1 MLACGEGGSC
11 FPYWEGG
18 DTCPGGGFHVFMGDG
33 GGTFMSIYGYGWS
46 GVRKG
51 AEVEVFEGTKTM
63 SIHVSRIHVLR
74 MVECL

>member
-1 MLACGEGGSC
+1 LHVGRGVHVFLLGGRGYMS
-11 FPYWEGG
+11 GR
-18 DTCPGGGFHVFMGDG
+18 GFHGFMWDG
-33 GGTFMSIYGYGWS
+33 GGTFMSIYGYGWL

>member
-1 MLACGEGGSC
+1 MLACWKGGGHI
-11 FPYWEGG
+11 FLLGG
-18 DTCPGGGFHVFMGDG
+18 RGYMSGRGFHVFMWEGE
-33 GGTFMSIYGYGWS
+33 GTFMSIYGYGWS

>member
-1 MLACGEGGSC
+1 MLACWEGGSC
-11 FPYWEGG
+11 FSIGREGIHVWEGVSYVYVG
-18 DTCPGGGFHVFMGDG
+18 W
-33 GGTFMSIYGYGWS
+33 GGTFMSIYGYGWL

-63 SIHVSRIHVLR
+63 CIHVSRIHVLR

>member
-1 MLACGEGGSC
+1 MGRGVHVFPIGRGGIHVREG
-11 FPYWEGG
+11 
-18 DTCPGGGFHVFMGDG
+18 VFMGLCGMG
-33 GGTFMSIYGYGWS
+33 GGIFMSIYGYGWS

>member
-1 MLACGEGGSC
+1 
-11 FPYWEGG
+11 
-18 DTCPGGGFHVFMGDG
+18 VFMGDG